1 MRDSIL
7 KKITQNKLLAVLSC
21 SIILTLF
28 ASMPVY
34 AEDVWNFGYTGNVQ
48 TWEVP
53 EDGTY
58 EITVAG
64 ASGGGAR
71 DSDTTA
77 DEYNANFVMRRWPAG
92 TNIQNYQSRQMV
104 DLPARVDYM
113 KGGHG
118 AVLTGTYRLKA
129 GTVLYINVGQQG
141 TIMQADGSGGTATY
155 NGGGAAGG
163 PGAGSGGGATSIQTV
178 SGTVENSNVTSN
190 ALIIAGGG
198 GAIWSKP
205 VGGKSAVEYPDPAN
219 LNNSLHAVAP
229 GDQAMEYTKNKI
241 QNMDWYFNPNG
252 TGRGE
257 DGKFIKAMF
266 PGIKVENTGAVR
278 AQISGSDIGAHTLM
292 NDAYSGGGGG
302 GYRGG
307 NDGAVQSAS
316 GSIAGY
322 SYFGPDKTKWDWEQ
336 TQNNV
341 GQNVGGIQKLAPIG
355 NGYAI
360 IKRVED
366 IKQTL
371 VINLGGYISKDGQN
385 QIILQGA
392 KGETVNIS
400 NLNYA
405 SGYSYL
411 SYDIDTTTNN
421 GNLWGSLSGS
431 FASGQTA
438 TYTFGWNDDE
448 ITLSVKADLQIDTV
462 RKSDGTHGTYIA
474 ATVHLRPDDRGKLF
488 IVDAKEDGQSNYT
501 PLYDDQFF
509 GSTPQV
515 YNYGYTGGVQ
525 QFTASVTGLYKVQLW
540 GAGGGGWWWN
550 SDTRCMPGDSGGTGG
565 FYIKLNKGEKIYIN
579 VGGAGGRNTEIW
591 NQHQGGWNGG
601 GRGGPE
607 TAWTNQCGASGA
619 GATSV
624 QTTDRGELRNYAGAQ
639 GEVLAVVGGG
649 AGGTSAELGW
659 SGGPPGSI
667 TAQCSRGVDLPAGQ
681 NKQPHT
687 SAWWVEGFCWY
698 REIPGQF
705 GQGASVPSDNYK
717 DLKHSNSAYDRW
729 GGAEPNPGGG
739 GGWTG
744 GWAYASE
751 GPSSDT
757 NAGSGSAYLTQSDK
771 VTSQFNVGQ
780 AVGQQANGS
789 ATVALTTGYIDSD
802 TITANFYDKAAPNIP
817 FNGVIERNTSGTTVI
832 TWDRPND
839 NGSKYNLRV
848 RRFATINGAVVDTK
862 YQDLYVETGVAYYK
876 WYIDPNPS
884 GDVIQKYNQAANKGQ
899 VNVEK
904 LDNVAVSYDG
914 QYFHVAA
921 VDHAGN
927 IGPTATWKIPAVA
940 YLRYDKNASDAT
952 GTMPDT
958 AIRFGQSGEVADS
971 AFTRPHYIFASWNTK
986 PDGTGTQYTA
996 GEEISYDFIIKTG
1009 QNVLTLYAQWDPLY
1023 ILTVDPN
1030 GGLWSGLAN
1039 KQTFEMAQQTT
1050 KMINDGTRVG
1060 YNFKGWMFNTE
1071 KPNGPIIRVP

>member
-1 MRDSIL
+1 MRDNLL
-7 KKITQNKLLAVLSC
+7 KNIAQNKLLAVLSC

-28 ASMPVY
+28 ASMPVH
-34 AEDVWNFGYTGNVQ
+34 AADVWNFGYTGNVQ

-71 DSDTTA
+71 DADSGVDGTA
-77 DEYNANFVMRRWPAG
+77 ANFVMRRWPAG

-104 DLPARVDYM
+104 DLPARVVYWS
-113 KGGHG
+113 GGHG
-118 AVLTGTYRLKA
+118 ALMTGTYRLEA
-129 GTVLYINVGQQG
+129 GTTLYIAVGQQG
-141 TIMQADGSGGTATY
+141 TVMQADGSGGTATY

-178 SGTVENSNVTSN
+178 YGTVQNKDVTSN
-190 ALIIAGGG
+190 ALIVAGGG

-205 VGGKSAVEYPDPAN
+205 VGARSAVEYPDPAN
-219 LNNSLHAVAP
+219 LNNSVHYVAP
-229 GDQAMEYTKNKI
+229 GNATYEYT
-241 QNMDWYFNPNG
+241 QNHITNLDWYFSS
-252 TGRGE
+252 TGVGST
-257 DGKFIKAMF
+257 GKFIKAMF
-266 PGIKVENTGAVR
+266 PGINLDNTGAVR

-302 GYRGG
+302 GYLGG
-307 NDGAVQSAS
+307 NDGAIQSAA
-316 GSIAGY
+316 GSNGGY
-322 SYFGPDKTKWDWEQ
+322 CYFGPDKTKWDWEQ
-336 TQNNV
+336 TKDNQ
-341 GQNVGGIQKLAPIG
+341 GQNVNGVRKLAPIG
-355 NGYAI
+355 NGYAT
-360 IKRVED
+360 IKKVDD

-371 VINLGGYISKDGQN
+371 TINLGGYIQKDGKN
-385 QIILQGA
+385 QIVLQGA
-392 KGETVNIS
+392 KGDTVNIS
-400 NLNYA
+400 GLNYA
-405 SGYSYL
+405 SGYSFL
-411 SYDIDTTTNN
+411 SYNVDTQTNN

-474 ATVHLRPDDRGKLF
+474 ATVHLRPDDRGRLF

-501 PLYDDQFF
+501 PLYDDQFL
-509 GSTPQV
+509 GATPQV

-525 QFTASVTGLYKVQLW
+525 QFTASMTGLYKVQLW
-540 GAGGGGWWWN
+540 GAGGGGWWWYEN
-550 SDTRCMPGDSGGTGG
+550 GTRCNYGDPGGTGG
-565 FYIKLNKGEKIYIN
+565 FYVKLNKGETIYIN
-579 VGGAGGRNTEIW
+579 VGGAGKASAEGGYRA
-591 NQHQGGWNGG
+591 GGWNGG
-601 GRGGPE
+601 GRGGNLTE
-607 TAWTNQCGASGA
+607 WTNVFGASGA

-624 QTTDRGELRNYAGAQ
+624 QTTNRGELRNYAGAQ

-649 AGGTSAELGW
+649 AGGTSNVLLQN
-659 SGGPPGSI
+659 GGSPGSI
-667 TAQCSRGVDLPAGQ
+667 TSNTRGEILQGQ
-681 NKQPHT
+681 NRQPHGPQ
-687 SAWWVEGFCWY
+687 WWVEGVCWQH
-698 REIPGQF
+698 EIPGTF
-705 GQGASVPSDNYK
+705 GQGANGGTTK
-717 DLKHSNSAYDRW
+717 KNLKVGANERW

-744 GWAYASE
+744 GWAYDSN
-751 GPSSDT
+751 GPGQDANS
-757 NAGSGSAYLTQSDK
+757 GSGSGYLTWSDK
-771 VTSQFNVGQ
+771 VTSQFSVGG
-780 AVGQQANGS
+780 AAGQESHGR
-789 ATVALTTGYIDSD
+789 ATVELTTGYIDSD
-802 TITANFYDKAAPNIP
+802 RITANFYDKAAPNIP

-848 RRFATINGAVVDTK
+848 RRFATVNGAVVDTK

-876 WYIDPNPS
+876 WYIDPDS
-884 GDVIQKYNQAANKGQ
+884 YGDVIQRYNQAANKGE

-904 LDNVAVSYDG
+904 LDNVAVGYDG

-940 YLRYDKNASDAT
+940 YLRYDKNASNAT
-952 GTMPDT
+952 PESMPDT
-958 AIRFGQSGEVADS
+958 AIRFGQSGEVAES
-971 AFTRPHYIFASWNTK
+971 IFTRPHYIFASWNTK
-986 PDGTGTQYTA
+986 PDGTGTQYNA

-1009 QNVLTLYAQWDPLY
+1009 QNVLMLYAQWDPLY
-1023 ILTVDPN
+1023 ILTIDPN

-1050 KMINDGTRVG
+1050 KMINDGTRIG
-1060 YNFKGWMFNTE
+1060 YNFKGWIFDTE
-1071 KPNGPIIRVP
+1071 KPAGPIIDVS